1 MDDELAPTPEVSPR
15 PARHDQRPSAWRTLG
30 HALAPRPSRGQ
41 LLAGL
46 LCALLGFGLV
56 VQVRQTHADNLASLS
71 QDDLVRLLDE
81 VTQRRDT
88 LQEQALT
95 LRSTRAQLVTGADTE
110 QAALAAAANRASVQG
125 ILAGQLP
132 AEGPGV
138 RLTLTEG
145 ASRLSAASL
154 VNIME
159 ELRSA
164 GAEAIQVNERRLTAS
179 SYIVD
184 TSNGV
189 DVDGVSLTAPYHWLA
204 IGDPDTIIPALEMPG
219 GALAAIRGVGG
230 DTEITGLDHVV
241 VGAVRQLTTPRFATP
256 APSSSPSAS
265 SG

>member
-1 MDDELAPTPEVSPR
+1 MDDELTPTPEVPPRQVRHDPR
-15 PARHDQRPSAWRTLG
+15 PGAWRTLAR
-30 HALAPRPSRGQ
+30 ALAPRPSRGQ

-88 LQEQALT
+88 LQEQAVT

-110 QAALAAAANRASVQG
+110 KAALAAAANRAAVQG

-138 RLTLTEG
+138 RLVLTEG

-164 GAEAIQVNERRLTAS
+164 GAEAIQVNDRRLTAS

-184 TSNGV
+184 TSKGV
-189 DVDGVSLTAPYHWLA
+189 DVDGVSLTAPYQWLA
-204 IGDPDTIIPALEMPG
+204 IGDPDTILPALEMPG